1 MKYSNYFNFGV
12 VRKPS
17 QEITQNF
24 QIKQLPTILVMIA
37 TEGKHEGKKILQFSS
52 VFYEPKLYGEI
63 SYVNLTRFFYSVHEK
78 HWAEHPD
85 AKEYKR
91 KLGLREFFADDVRK
105 VLTKDS
111 QGFPS
116 EDEDDAIEEEIGKEG
131 KLIEITY
138 QNHKRMC
145 TESALGLCLIYFLDA
160 ESERDVKKALKL
172 YEDLQQTSRIKGLS
186 KALVNSRNITKMVK

>member
-91 KLGLREFFADDVRK
+91 KLGLRELFADDVRK

-116 EDEDDAIEEEIGKEG
+116 EDEDDAIEEEMGKEG

-160 ESERDVKKALKL
+160 ESERGVKKALKL

-186 KALVNSRNITKMVK
+186 

>member
-1 MKYSNYFNFGV
+1 M
-12 VRKPS
+12 
-17 QEITQNF
+17 
-24 QIKQLPTILVMIA
+24 
-37 TEGKHEGKKILQFSS
+37 
-52 VFYEPKLYGEI
+52 FYEPKLYGEI

-85 AKEYKR
+85 AKEYKG

-105 VLTKDS
+105 LLTKDS
-111 QGFPS
+111 EEFSLEG
-116 EDEDDAIEEEIGKEG
+116 EDDAIEEEMGKER

-160 ESERDVKKALKL
+160 ESERDVKKELKL
-172 YEDLQQTSRIKGLS
+172 YEDLQQTSRVKGLS
-186 KALVNSRNITKMVK
+186 